1 MHTIADMNANNAAP
15 NSTVTVPVRMPEA
28 MVEALDRIARRHHNS
43 RTGIIRLA
51 CDQFVTAADKATGEA
66 AAEELAVPA

>member
-1 MHTIADMNANNAAP
+1 
-15 NSTVTVPVRMPEA
+15 MPEA

-51 CDQFVTAADKATGEA
+51 CDQFVSAADKATGGG
-66 AAEELAVPA
+66 AEVPESELAVPA